1 MKTTFW
7 RPTTPFIKCVFIASV
22 VLFSFQCAS
31 TSKSKTPA
39 LSNLTPEDLQARVT
53 RNFEQLKSFEG
64 KARVIIELP
73 GSGSQGFS
81 EIFITFPD
89 SVYLKTEAILGI
101 DIGALFLDQRYF
113 VAYAPRENVLYYG
126 ETAQLNLREFL
137 QIELN
142 TEELFEALTGLIQVP
157 VHSESTLSYADGK
170 YVLSAPI
177 DNGEI
182 KYWIDPQKFLVT
194 KSQIIEDGK
203 VVMSKEM
210 QRFRQTQGLELPQI
224 IRVTRPQA
232 RERITVYYTSQTI
245 NRAILPERFKLRYAQ
260 NARRVYWGD
269 LEHPRV
275 ERELIK

>member
-1 MKTTFW
+1 
-7 RPTTPFIKCVFIASV
+7 
-22 VLFSFQCAS
+22 
-31 TSKSKTPA
+31 
-39 LSNLTPEDLQARVT
+39 
-53 RNFEQLKSFEG
+53 
-64 KARVIIELP
+64 
-73 GSGSQGFS
+73 
-81 EIFITFPD
+81 
-89 SVYLKTEAILGI
+89 
-101 DIGALFLDQRYF
+101 
-113 VAYAPRENVLYYG
+113 VLYYG
-126 ETAQLNLREFL
+126 ETEQLNLREFL

-157 VHSESTLSYADGK
+157 VHPEPTLSYADGK
-170 YVLSAPI
+170 YVLSTPI
-177 DNGEI
+177 ANGQI

-210 QRFRQTQGLELPQI
+210 QRFRQTQGMELPQI

-245 NRAILPERFKLRYAQ
+245 NRAILPEKFKLRHAR

-275 ERELIK
+275 QRELIK